1 MNALAA
7 SVILVSL
14 LALQQ
19 AHAQYDPPSAQVRS
33 GVSPED
39 VCCNEGLF
47 LVIRDSGDPA
57 CVREATAER
66 LGLEP
71 LRDAPVAYVPSDM
84 TKANPDI
91 SIMQMHG
98 SSRYS
103 HISQYADDVVYT
115 LEGTV
120 TAIRDPIIW
129 VLSDAHVRAAIPV
142 VLSVEKVHK
151 GILESDEL
159 TFFVPSDF
167 VIVDGKVATSASSVG
182 IEPYPYP
189 GIFEEFTADE
199 INNATDKRYLL
210 GDGSDQYEVGDNVIV
225 HLIVSEWVEQELS
238 DGTSVVI
245 STGSIIPHY
254 RTPMGQ
260 ESVYKIQGCTVFD
273 HAGSVRQYD
282 DVVNE
287 SRSQEDSVRP

>member
-91 SIMQMHG
+91 SIMHVHA
-98 SSRYS
+98 SSGYS
-103 HISQYADDVVYT
+103 HISQYTDDVVYT

-120 TAIRDPIIW
+120 TAIRDPIMW
-129 VLSDAHVRAAIPV
+129 VSSSSHVRAAIPV

-151 GILESDEL
+151 GILESDEF
-159 TFFVPSDF
+159 TFFVPTDF
-167 VIVDGKVATSASSVG
+167 VIVDGRVATSASSIG

-189 GIFEEFTADE
+189 GIFKEFTADK
-199 INNATDKRYLL
+199 IRNATDKRYQL
-210 GDGSDQYEVGDNVIV
+210 GDSSDQYEVGDNVIV
-225 HLIVSEWVEQELS
+225 HLVVSEWVEQTLS
-238 DGTSVVI
+238 AGTAVMI
-245 STGSIIPHY
+245 STGSITPY
-254 RTPMGQ
+254 YQTPMGQ
-260 ESVYKIQGCTVFD
+260 ESVYYIQAGIVFD
-273 HAGSVRQYD
+273 HAGTVQQYD
-282 DVVNE
+282 IVTNE
-287 SRSQEDSVRP
+287 SRSLE